1 MSGEYIFFYSNY
13 VEASKQLQ
21 EKLIKHYDLYKQFHL
36 INVNDKRLKIPKII
50 THIPAFIITENGV
63 TNVLFEPDASHWIR
77 DRTQQTHQSG
87 PASNGGG
94 GQDSI
99 GDWDPSAMS
108 GFSDNFSSLENGGGM
123 NKDFAFVGQTD
134 QRIYTPDADPVGG
147 GQGGQQQQQPQQSQQ
162 PQGIGGVNTMSHQ
175 GGFSG
180 ISSGGGF
187 HGGQGSRANVQKSK
201 SEQDF
206 ERLMAQRRNDIPRA
220 VNRQ

>member
-77 DRTQQTHQSG
+77 DKTQQVQQQS
-87 PASNGGG
+87 S
-94 GQDSI
+94 GQGSGSI

-108 GFSDNFSSLENGGGM
+108 GFSDNFSSLENSGGM

-134 QRIYTPDADPVGG
+134 QRIYTPNADPVGG
-147 GQGGQQQQQPQQSQQ
+147 GQQQSQPQQQQQQPQ
-162 PQGIGGVNTMSHQ
+162 GMGGFNSMSHQ

-187 HGGQGSRANVQKSK
+187 HGGQSSNSNMQKSK
-201 SEQDF
+201 AERDF
-206 ERLMAQRRNDIPRA
+206 ERLMAQRRGDIPRPIS
-220 VNRQ
+220 RQ